1 VIAVDESDN
10 KSKPSDAFN
19 IITKD
24 YNPLSKN
31 SLSSILVYPNP
42 VTGDEFYALL
52 NREYFGNVDVEI
64 LNLQGVVLFRQIVEC
79 AGHLIIIPDLINK
92 NGIYILRI
100 GSQKTFISRKIVI
113 NKAF

>member
-1 VIAVDESDN
+1 MGYEVYEIDSIIANTTETSVILTNLIDSVDYSFTVIAVDESDN

-52 NREYFGNVDVEI
+52 NREYIGNVDVEI
-64 LNLQGVVLFRQIVEC
+64 LMEKGPALPSLQ
-79 AGHLIIIPDLINK
+79 
-92 NGIYILRI
+92 Y
-100 GSQKTFISRKIVI
+100 S
-113 NKAF
+113 